1 MESGTGSIRQ
11 SRGHVIGGIN
21 VNISKAI
28 LNKLETGHGLID
40 VICELVEGSDEI
52 DYFDVADI
60 VKENPTM
67 MAVLVDEFKK
77 RNMISPD
84 AEEVNLTEIFKEL

>member
-1 MESGTGSIRQ
+1 M
-11 SRGHVIGGIN
+11 
-21 VNISKAI
+21 NISKAI